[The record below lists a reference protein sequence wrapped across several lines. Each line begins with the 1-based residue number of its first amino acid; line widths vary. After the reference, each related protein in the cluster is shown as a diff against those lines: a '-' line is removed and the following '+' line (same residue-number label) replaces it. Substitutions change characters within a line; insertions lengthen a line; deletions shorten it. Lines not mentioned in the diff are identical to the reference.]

1 MMRGHLLAIAIFVGT
16 GVASCGPS
24 ATPTTAAQVPADAR
38 EIKVS
43 LFGVDCADC
52 ANDVV
57 LELKK
62 DGPVYDS
69 KFDKK
74 RVVLDLKVAPSIRP
88 EQVIA
93 AAQRAGFRAELG
105 DAGGAYLDEEKT
117 PDGADASTPVA
128 DGHDLADLKAILAPG
143 KITIVDFYAD
153 WCGPCRDVDK
163 HVKHMLPARADV
175 AYRRLNVVDWDSPL
189 GAHYLKNVPDLPY
202 VLVFDGKGTQVDA
215 ISGLDLARLDAALL
229 KAKP

>member
-1 MMRGHLLAIAIFVGT
+1 MRCALFAIVVGAAAA
-16 GVASCGPS
+16 VSCGPG
-24 ATPTTAAQVPADAR
+24 AAPTTAAGVPSDAR

-43 LFGVDCADC
+43 IFGVDCADC
-52 ANDVV
+52 ANQVV
-57 LELKK
+57 VELKK
-62 DGPVYDS
+62 DGLVYDA

-74 RVVLDLKVAPSIRP
+74 RVVLDLKVAHSIRP
-88 EQVIA
+88 EQVIV

-105 DAGGAYLDEEKT
+105 DAGGAYLAEEKL
-117 PDGADASTPVA
+117 PEGADASTPVA
-128 DGHDLADLKAILAPG
+128 DGHDVPDLKTVLAPG

-163 HVKHMLPARADV
+163 HVKQLLPKRSDV

-189 GAHYLKNVPDLPY
+189 GTHYLKNVPDLPY
-202 VLVFDGKGTQVDA
+202 VLVFDGKGAQIDA
-215 ISGLDLARLDAALL
+215 ISGLDFARLDSALA